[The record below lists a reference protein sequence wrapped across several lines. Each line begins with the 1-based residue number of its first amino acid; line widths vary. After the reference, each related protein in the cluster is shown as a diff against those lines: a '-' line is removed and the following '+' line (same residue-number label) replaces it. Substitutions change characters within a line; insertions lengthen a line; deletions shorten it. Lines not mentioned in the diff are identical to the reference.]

1 MLNSPT
7 ADASD
12 TCNLFTAGELSSLK
26 NREPKLMSRTLEANK
41 AIADFKQWL
50 AAYSSLGATEI
61 LRLSSTLEVRAVMH
75 AFNKKVESRS
85 SFQSMLHVI
94 DSVYEMALKADAA
107 LPAWPSS
114 RSCASSGRRL
124 SQA

>member
-12 TCNLFTAGELSSLK
+12 TCNLFTQSELTSLK
-26 NREPKLMSRTLEANK
+26 NREPKVMSRILEANK

-75 AFNKKVESRS
+75 AFNKKVGSTS
-85 SFQSMLHVI
+85 
-94 DSVYEMALKADAA
+94 
-107 LPAWPSS
+107 
-114 RSCASSGRRL
+114 
-124 SQA
+124 